1 MHPHSHPCPHFVL
14 CGAVEDIIWEVDED
28 ANGWIDWENFVQ
40 MYIRCQNDRTG
51 REPTRLFNL
60 VEFMICDKDGGG
72 TMSEDE
78 CMEILYH
85 RFGKEVM
92 MKLTDQLFKRKLD
105 EAEKEFTFTEF
116 LNLVDSNTGILAAHM
131 RAQKEQTHVQRGR

>member
-1 MHPHSHPCPHFVL
+1 
-14 CGAVEDIIWEVDED
+14 
-28 ANGWIDWENFVQ
+28 
-40 MYIRCQNDRTG
+40 
-51 REPTRLFNL
+51 
-60 VEFMICDKDGGG
+60 MICDKDGGG

-85 RFGKEVM
+85 RFGKNEM

-131 RAQKEQTHVQRGR
+131 RANKQ